1 MPEYPAQPPSSHPYL
16 IMNPKSG
23 GGKVE
28 RFDLKR
34 KAEDLGAEVFVACLN
49 RPGGNISGV
58 SYLNVTLAAK
68 LLGLSHDLVP
78 GAARIG
84 VLFDPSDSAIS
95 ERFVSD
101 LRTAA
106 SAIRQPLELLH
117 ASNGHDIDAV
127 FASLAQKPVDALV
140 VSAGTLFYGRRVQL
154 VTLAAFHRAP
164 AIYPWR
170 EAVEIGGLMSYGTS
184 LADAVWSFVRG

>member
-1 MPEYPAQPPSSHPYL
+1 MILQPNTRP
-16 IMNPKSG
+16 
-23 GGKVE
+23 
-28 RFDLKR
+28 
-34 KAEDLGAEVFVACLN
+34 N
-49 RPGGNISGV
+49 RQNCD
-58 SYLNVTLAAK
+58 TLRPLHYA
-68 LLGLSHDLVP
+68 
-78 GAARIG
+78 
-84 VLFDPSDSAIS
+84 PSDSAIS

-117 ASNGHDIDAV
+117 ASNGRDIDAV